1 MRIVCLDLEGVLVPE
16 IWIALAERTGIE
28 ALRATTR
35 DLPDYDELMRH
46 RLSVLDAHG
55 LGIGDVRAA
64 TAAMAPL
71 DGAPAFLDG
80 LRGRAQV
87 AILSDTFY
95 EFAEPLMASLGN
107 PMLLCHSLDIA
118 DDGRIAGYRLRQ
130 TDPKRRAVAAFQGLN
145 AHVVAA
151 GDSYNDISML
161 RQADAGILFRP
172 PDAVAHEHAEFPVCR
187 DHDAL
192 HGRIE
197 RVWSGAGETAAAIE

>member
-16 IWIALAERTGIE
+16 IWIALAERTGID

-35 DLPDYDELMRH
+35 DLPDYDELMAH

-55 LGIGDVRAA
+55 IGIGDVRAA
-64 TAAMAPL
+64 AATLAPL
-71 DGAPAFLDG
+71 DGAAAFLDG

-130 TDPKRRAVAAFQGLN
+130 TDPKRRAVAAFQSLN

-172 PDAVAHEHAEFPVCR
+172 PDAVAREHAEFPVCR

-197 RVWSGAGETAAAIE
+197 RIWSGAAETAAAIE